1 VKVFHA
7 LRRLLSTIPRP
18 IRSDL
23 RWFAQVAAICG
34 VLYFA
39 VGAAFDYWKEGVCLT
54 EVLASVSGVAGF
66 DFEVST
72 TNCWHSPETGVFVS
86 KPGQSRKT
94 LLFLYSSLEVPT
106 ITSVDERTIRIDL
119 DAIDSV
125 LCTKNT
131 WEGLAIKYNI
141 GLVRYSGTRAGSR
154 ECSPEG
160 K

>member
-1 VKVFHA
+1 MKVFRA
-7 LRRLLSTIPRP
+7 LRGLLSSVPKP

-23 RWFAQVAAICG
+23 RWFAEVAAICG

-39 VGAAFDYWKEGVCLT
+39 VGAAFDYWKAGVCLT

-86 KPGQSRKT
+86 KLGQSSKT
-94 LLFLYSSLEVPT
+94 LLFLYSSLEVPD
-106 ITSVDERTIRIDL
+106 ITSVDEHTIRITVGT
-119 DAIDSV
+119 IDSIF
-125 LCTKNT
+125 CRKDT
-131 WEGLAIKYNI
+131 WEGLTIKYDI
-141 GLVRYSGTRAGSR
+141 GGIRYSGTRAEPR
-154 ECSPEG
+154 ECLAER